1 MEGLTLSAKEQN
13 RLQVLNGVLE
23 QRWSM
28 REAAPLLGVSERQ
41 GWRLLAAYRK
51 EGARGLAHKNRGRIP
66 PNATPKNIQQ
76 QVVALA
82 VDRYERINHTHLSEL
97 LAEREGL
104 MLSRPTVRRILVRAG
119 LSSPRHRRP
128 PQHRSRRQRMP
139 QEGMLL
145 QLDGSHHLWLE
156 DRGSWLT
163 LLLAVDDATGTAP
176 YALFQEQEDT
186 RGYLSLLQGIIERRG
201 VPLAVYTDGH
211 AVFQPRRNPSDLSP
225 VSQKGSS
232 TQWGRALRE
241 LGITQILAHSPEA
254 KGRVERANGTFQDRL
269 VAELRLAGACTLA
282 EANRVL
288 TEFLTRFNQRFGVS
302 AAQPESAYR
311 PVDQELDLG
320 SVLCIKELRRVAKDN
335 TVQYHGRSLQLF
347 PTMERPSYAGARV
360 EVQERLDGRLLVRH
374 REQILTPQ
382 EAPPLATELRDRIS
396 TGPVRASASE
406 PDPTGWVPQRVKT
419 PVIPGPLT
427 GETIWYEDP
436 ARKQVH
442 RDLVRATGWVPQ
454 RVKTPVIPG
463 PLTGETIWYED
474 PARKQVHR
482 DLVRAGMERARQQG
496 KRIGR
501 PRVSERPEF
510 EQEFAKVLE
519 RIGSGGLSRRQ
530 AAKELNIGY
539 ATLKRLLEDQH
550 QRNTKG

>member
-1 MEGLTLSAKEQN
+1 MFLSI
-13 RLQVLNGVLE
+13 
-23 QRWSM
+23 
-28 REAAPLLGVSERQ
+28 LLGQ
-41 GWRLLAAYRK
+41 
-51 EGARGLAHKNRGRIP
+51 
-66 PNATPKNIQQ
+66 
-76 QVVALA
+76 
-82 VDRYERINHTHLSEL
+82 
-97 LAEREGL
+97 
-104 MLSRPTVRRILVRAG
+104 
-119 LSSPRHRRP
+119 
-128 PQHRSRRQRMP
+128 
-139 QEGMLL
+139 
-145 QLDGSHHLWLE
+145 
-156 DRGSWLT
+156 
-163 LLLAVDDATGTAP
+163 
-176 YALFQEQEDT
+176 
-186 RGYLSLLQGIIERRG
+186 
-201 VPLAVYTDGH
+201 
-211 AVFQPRRNPSDLSP
+211 SDLCP

-232 TQWGRALRE
+232 TQWGRALKE

-419 PVIPGPLT
+419 PVIPGPL
-427 GETIWYEDP
+427 
-436 ARKQVH
+436 A
-442 RDLVRATGWVPQ
+442 
-454 RVKTPVIPG
+454 
-463 PLTGETIWYED
+463 GETIWYED